1 MTIRLNWYHQ
11 EPLPGL
17 IGSRQ
22 MDGVGAVPPAVG
34 ETLQLIWVRTD
45 DHNVRAHTKGLAGC
59 AWNRVTRVHVGNA
72 KSLDVLRPSGEN
84 ILHKLK
90 EDFVETSWIVMLG
103 AGWWTRHASP
113 FTTALAEHA
122 PLVALADRMIHDS
135 RTGGYEIGRCPQ
147 CVRNFLGI
155 RNGQIL
161 GLVLGARCER
171 GEKKQ

>member
-1 MTIRLNWYHQ
+1 MSVGLNRYYQ
-11 EPLPGL
+11 KPLAGPFGPG
-17 IGSRQ
+17 Q
-22 MDGVGAVPPAVG
+22 MDGVCAVPPAVG

-59 AWNRVTRVHVGNA
+59 AWNRMTRIHVGNA

-135 RTGGYEIGRCPQ
+135 RTGGYEVWRRPQ